1 MSVATVLPDL
11 DVPER
16 GAPRRRR
23 TDAAPTMPGRHLRLV
38 EAHDRPSAD
47 DRRPA
52 ELRVTRRGRLAMTST
67 VALLLVLAVGSLA
80 GAVMPAAPNESV
92 VVQAGQTLS
101 QIAASEL
108 PELPLDRAIV
118 QLQLANDLNTLQVA
132 AGQTLVIP
140 QP

>member
-1 MSVATVLPDL
+1 
-11 DVPER
+11 
-16 GAPRRRR
+16 
-23 TDAAPTMPGRHLRLV
+23 
-38 EAHDRPSAD
+38 
-47 DRRPA
+47 
-52 ELRVTRRGRLAMTST
+52 MTST